1 VKGLEL
7 VVAWNQPMLR
17 NESGYVFGLS
27 AAKAHLTLSPWSDAV
42 LKQFV
47 DRLAGLKVNKK
58 TFIVPIDWK
67 IDAVLLQDMAKARIA
82 ELG

>member
-1 VKGLEL
+1 
-7 VVAWNQPMLR
+7 
-17 NESGYVFGLS
+17 
-27 AAKAHLTLSPWSDAV
+27 